1 MDYDNIDINNL
12 QEMNRLQQLERMK
25 KALLAQI
32 LTKEAYERLSR
43 VRMAN
48 PQLASQVEMYFL
60 NIYQTGKLQGMKID
74 DQKLREVLRIL
85 STEGHGFNIRRM

>member
-1 MDYDNIDINNL
+1 MNYDNIDINNL

-25 KALLAQI
+25 KALLVQV

-48 PQLASQVEMYFL
+48 PQLASQVEIYFL

-74 DQKLREVLRIL
+74 DQKLREVLRLL
-85 STEGHGFNIRRM
+85 SSEGRDFTIRRM

>member
-1 MDYDNIDINNL
+1 MDYNNIDINNL
-12 QEMNRLQQLERMK
+12 QEINRIQQLEQMK
-25 KALLAQI
+25 KVLLGQI

-60 NIYQTGKLQGMKID
+60 NIYQTGKLQGAKID
-74 DQKLREVLRIL
+74 DKKLREVLRIL
-85 STEGHGFNIRRM
+85 SSDERGFNIRRM